1 MIGAVIGD
9 LAARTWEHDRECFYR
24 KLVSDD
30 ASLSGYGLLPIV
42 LWKTIHEGGLIH
54 KSRLYVTIGK
64 ALMHARPAGIDIP
77 ESWRIW
83 GMCEYDRPIPFDL
96 KIALISSAFIDSGFL
111 SEDRQQ
117 HLDWVTLFHGGKQ
130 EHYASFIMSIFRRLN
145 EGATKDEAVADIP
158 EPVYNYYQSG
168 KVHEWKEYLEYIT
181 FAWRCFYY
189 SWDFTSALHNAA
201 KCNGNRHLAMML
213 TGAFAEAMYGCDYSM
228 IKQKFGG
235 NYEIIAFPRR
245 LPQSIK
251 EDLFE
256 IRRYERLN
264 RIYFKKNNA
273 LTNVERHIW
282 TNVDNPLESYP
293 VNTELY
299 RRLLKAYDTGWE
311 QRYGVYLDNGWFY
324 IYRSHFLLY
333 RFQLTKPDA
342 AGVRKVIN
350 SQKSNDP
357 HGEIECFYS
366 VWNALESRWYNNK
379 LNYPYPTSDE
389 PGPEMINNCKYFRG
403 ETQCP
408 KKFESETTAKFWHGE
423 KMFVET
429 NQNLQSWIEQGEE
442 VRAALSN
449 DKRQI
454 AAKYSPESFGIIVYI
469 ETLFSKW
476 CPYDDMDW
484 IFDY

>member
-9 LAARTWEHDRECFYR
+9 LAAWTWEHDRECFYR

-42 LWKTIHEGGLIH
+42 MWKTIHEGGLIH
-54 KSRLYVTIGK
+54 KNRLYVTIGK
-64 ALMHARPAGIDIP
+64 ALMHACPAGIDIP

-130 EHYASFIMSIFRRLN
+130 EKYASFIMTILRRLN
-145 EGATKDEAVADIP
+145 EGATKDEAIKGIP
-158 EPVYNYYQSG
+158 EPVYAYYQTG
-168 KVHEWKEYLEYIT
+168 EPHTWKDYLEYIT

-201 KCNGNRHLAMML
+201 KCPANRHLAMVL
-213 TGAFAEAMYGCDYSM
+213 TGAFAEAMCGCTYSM
-228 IKQKFGG
+228 TKQKFGG
-235 NYEIIAFPRR
+235 NYECIAFPKS
-245 LPQSIK
+245 LPNSII
-251 EDLFE
+251 EDLYQ
-256 IRRYERLN
+256 IRRYEKEN
-264 RIYFKKNNA
+264 RIFFKKNNA
-273 LTNVERHIW
+273 LSNVERHIW
-282 TNVDNPLESYP
+282 TNVNNPIESYP
-293 VNTELY
+293 VNDELY

-311 QRYGVYLDNGWFY
+311 NRYGVYLENGWFY

-333 RFQLTKPDA
+333 RFQLSKPN
-342 AGVRKVIN
+342 AGVRNVIN
-350 SQKSNDP
+350 FQKSNDP
-357 HGEIECFYS
+357 HGEIECVYS
-366 VWNALESRWYNNK
+366 VWNALESRWYNNN

-408 KKFESETTAKFWHGE
+408 KKFESETAAKFWHGE

-469 ETLFSKW
+469 ETLYNKW
-476 CPYDDMDW
+476 CPYDNIEW
-484 IFDY
+484 IYEY